1 MDDKRVRHIH
11 LLWRDHGSCMAPMTY
26 HELAGMMRKALE
38 QLQRFSLAS
47 GCSVHQRSLLR
58 WSHWQLRMQLQKQ
71 SASSVRFLRRSAKRH
86 CSWGY
91 SLR

>member
-38 QLQRFSLAS
+38 QLQRFKSKVSMPAGAEGASPLAAVSDAACERLCCAHVCGAACASLEP
-47 GCSVHQRSLLR
+47 RLWR
-58 WSHWQLRMQLQKQ
+58 P
-71 SASSVRFLRRSAKRH
+71 
-86 CSWGY
+86 
-91 SLR
+91 